1 MRIVNHGLPL
11 IEVNIPFRDI
21 LRLYAYASPPF
32 LDLSIS
38 YPPLCD
44 ILIVEEMGGIAME
57 MSILYAIP
65 RNEWL
70 DMFFLGVTK
79 VAGSYGQLWL
89 VVGVILLLFK
99 KTRKT
104 GIAVLIS
111 YAGVF
116 ILGQLIL
123 KNLFARPRPCH
134 VDQTFALLVN
144 RPSSTSFPSTHSA
157 WAFAAATTI
166 FMKFKKTGIA
176 VFVVAAVI
184 AFSRLYMFLHFPTDV
199 LAGILFGVM
208 IGIAT
213 VLICDR
219 AVKKRNT
226 ESE

>member
-1 MRIVNHGLPL
+1 
-11 IEVNIPFRDI
+11 
-21 LRLYAYASPPF
+21 
-32 LDLSIS
+32 
-38 YPPLCD
+38 
-44 ILIVEEMGGIAME
+44 ME

-70 DMFFLGVTK
+70 DMFFWGVTK

-89 VVGVILLLFK
+89 VVGAVLLLFK
-99 KTRKT
+99 KTR
-104 GIAVLIS
+104 
-111 YAGVF
+111 
-116 ILGQLIL
+116 
-123 KNLFARPRPCH
+123 
-134 VDQTFALLVN
+134 
-144 RPSSTSFPSTHSA
+144 
-157 WAFAAATTI
+157 
-166 FMKFKKTGIA
+166 KTGIA